1 MNYDRI
7 TTSIN
12 EPDQD
17 AVVTYTD
24 DTDETIVGKVPVV
37 PGNNVDPS
45 AGITL
50 TLKSLTVSN
59 TTTEGHTGSAERNG
73 DSISTGS
80 TQGTSEWKDPT
91 TGGVHLAVSGDVS
104 ITDRTHALQAAF
116 N

>member
-59 TTTEGHTGSAERNG
+59 TTTEGHTGSAER
-73 DSISTGS
+73 
-80 TQGTSEWKDPT
+80 
-91 TGGVHLAVSGDVS
+91 
-104 ITDRTHALQAAF
+104 
-116 N
+116 